1 MIMQSLGKKIRM
13 DRLFRGKAGRFMEVL
28 VDHTIARGIQPGL
41 IRIEDTLDRII
52 AGKPN
57 AVTMHKGL
65 AARFFGKYSGS
76 GVSLILKTS
85 SPSKYNPT
93 CHAWVADMEEAVS
106 YGADG
111 IATGSIFCGKD
122 QLVQMERLGALTKE
136 AAKFGMPVI
145 GHIYP
150 NGEMVEPAK
159 REDWQYVA
167 YAARAGAELGV
178 DVLKVHHSGEPETFA
193 RIVEAVPAPVVLA
206 GGSAGNTIRD
216 YVSMARNAL
225 DAGAAGVAFGRF
237 VWSYPNTA
245 ALIQALQY
253 MVQEDASLDETMDRL
268 DRLERGAKPEGKQ
281 E

>member
-1 MIMQSLGKKIRM
+1 MIIQSLGKKIRM

-28 VDHTIARGIQPGL
+28 IDHTIARGIQPGL
-41 IRIEDTLDRII
+41 IRVEETLDRII
-52 AGKPN
+52 DGAPN

-65 AARFFGKYSGS
+65 ATRYFGKYGKS

-93 CHAWVADMEEAVS
+93 CHAWVADVEEAVQ
-106 YGADG
+106 YGADA
-111 IATGSIFCGKD
+111 IATGGIFCGKD

-150 NGEMVEPAK
+150 NGEMVEPAQ
-159 REDWQYVA
+159 RENWQNVA
-167 YAARAGAELGV
+167 YAARAGAELRV
-178 DVLKVHHSGEPETFA
+178 DILKVHHSGEPESFA
-193 RIVEAVPAPVVLA
+193 RIVEAVPAPVVCAA
-206 GGSAGNTIRD
+206 GSSVTELRD
-216 YVSMARNAL
+216 SLLMVRNAM

-237 VWSYPNTA
+237 VWGYPNTA
-245 ALIQALQY
+245 ALIKAIQF
-253 MVQEDASLDETMDRL
+253 MVQEDASLEETL
-268 DRLERGAKPEGKQ
+268 DRLERLERAATPEGKQ